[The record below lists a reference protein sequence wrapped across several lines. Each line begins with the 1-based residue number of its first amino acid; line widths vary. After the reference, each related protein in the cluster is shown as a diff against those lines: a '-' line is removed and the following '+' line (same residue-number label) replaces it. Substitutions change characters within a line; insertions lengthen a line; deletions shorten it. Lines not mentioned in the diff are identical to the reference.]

1 MKSHFVVKGA
11 SKRNFKDTLG
21 VNKSMGVSKVDDI
34 QSPKFCPNSAY
45 GFIGLLMITLFNDFN
60 LDRGEGGFFFS
71 TF

>member
-34 QSPKFCPNSAY
+34 LSLKFAQIWLMS
-45 GFIGLLMITLFNDFN
+45 LLTC
-60 LDRGEGGFFFS
+60 
-71 TF
+71 